1 MYRRNFIYI
10 GVVRRH
16 LAETAREAS
25 GLGVATGSGAV
36 NGVRDNGDSS
46 LQGGGGVADLVLGGV
61 VLIIILR
68 VIALDGL
75 ASDGS
80 VISTVG
86 LGSLG
91 DNSNID
97 SGGRSSNSNGLG
109 GALAV
114 ARARATVVGT
124 VSVTVAGTLGA
135 IVLTLASAVAVVT
148 AGGRT
153 SLINTL
159 DGLGN
164 SASGGLSGSG
174 SGVILGGTVALGA
187 VISDLR
193 ASRDGQSLLD
203 GLVDS
208 GGNGLLALGKGDN
221 LVGGVV

>member
-46 LQGGGGVADLVLGGV
+46 LQGGGGVADLVLII
-61 VLIIILR
+61 IIILG

-97 SGGRSSNSNGLG
+97 SGGRGSNGNGLG

-114 ARARATVVGT
+114 AVSVVGASVVGA

-148 AGGRT
+148 AGGRA

-159 DGLGN
+159 DGLGDG
-164 SASGGLSGSG
+164 ASGGLSGSG
-174 SGVILGGTVALGA
+174 GGVILGGTVALGA